1 MILDIDGTMVATEKI
16 GKGLFATAYRAG
28 DTVYLLVDGD
38 NSKEALTL
46 FTDQTLPHIPTCK
59 RHNDIGKFSV
69 FSMPFYRKLTKKEF
83 PEAYAEWT
91 RLPRFV
97 AAGEVEEWIK
107 NVSLPKTMKAAI
119 EELINGFTNYD
130 YDGMI
135 LEFNKANVSVGVN
148 GKLILR
154 DCVASRESILKKR
167 AKKINRWVNQLVY

>member
-1 MILDIDGTMVATEKI
+1 MILNIDGKMVATEKI

-38 NSKEALTL
+38 YSKEALAM
-46 FTDQTLPHIPTCK
+46 FTDQTLPHIPTCR
-59 RHNDIGKFSV
+59 RHDDIGKFSV
-69 FSMPFYRKLTKKEF
+69 FSMPFYRKLTKAEF

-91 RLPRFV
+91 RLPRSV
-97 AAGEVEEWIK
+97 SAGDVHKWVK
-107 NVSLPKTMKAAI
+107 NVSLPKALKAAI
-119 EELINGFTNYD
+119 EELIDGFSNYD

-135 LEFNKANVSVGVN
+135 LEFNKANVSVGAD

-167 AKKINRWVNQLVY
+167 SKKINRWVNQLVY